1 MHFADGEIAV
11 PLSTVVCS
19 QCRSRKKYLRLL
31 LQIQEI
37 ISCGKHRVRLLYIC
51 QTE

>member
-1 MHFADGEIAV
+1 MHFEDGEIAV

-19 QCRSRKKYLRLL
+19 QCRSREKYLRLL
-31 LQIQEI
+31 LLIQEI
-37 ISCGKHRVRLLYIC
+37 ISSGKHRVSLLCAY